1 MSVDS
6 PEQVDGLNR
15 VGRVV
20 AETIAA
26 VRRAAVPGVTTGD
39 LDAVAQGVFDRRGAR
54 SGPVLTYRYPGAI
67 CLSVDTEIVH
77 GIPGAKRLRQG
88 QLLTID
94 VAAEFDGFHADAA
107 TTIPI
112 GQVPGPSHRLLA
124 AGRAA
129 LQAGIRAAQPGATLR
144 DVGAAIER
152 VTNARGFQ
160 VARELT
166 GHGIGLAMHEP
177 PTVFNWPAP
186 YRTAKRE
193 LTEGLVFTI
202 EPMIVAGYPSL
213 LTQSDGWTVRDG
225 GGALSTHEEHTVMVC
240 PDGPLVLT
248 APEAN
253 SEPRTLP

>member
-6 PEQVDGLNR
+6 PEQVDGLKR

-20 AETIAA
+20 AETIAG

-39 LDAVAQGVFDRRGAR
+39 LDAVAQGVFDRWGAR
-54 SGPVLTYRYPGAI
+54 SGPVLTYRYPGTI
-67 CLSVDTEIVH
+67 CLSIDTEIVH
-77 GIPGAKRLRQG
+77 GVPGFKRLREG

-94 VAAEFDGFHADAA
+94 VAAELDGFHADAA
-107 TTIPI
+107 TTVAI
-112 GQVPGPSHRLLA
+112 GQVPGRSHRLLA

-144 DVGAAIER
+144 DVGEAIER

-160 VARELT
+160 IARELT

-177 PTVFNWPAP
+177 PIVFNWPAP
-186 YRTAKRE
+186 YRAAERE

-202 EPMIVAGYPSL
+202 EPMLVDGSPRL
-213 LTQSDGWTVRDG
+213 FTRPDGWTVSDG

-248 APEAN
+248 A
-253 SEPRTLP
+253 ST

>member
-1 MSVDS
+1 M
-6 PEQVDGLNR
+6 
-15 VGRVV
+15 
-20 AETIAA
+20 
-26 VRRAAVPGVTTGD
+26 TTGD
-39 LDAVAQGVFDRRGAR
+39 LDAVAQGVFDRWGAR

-77 GIPGAKRLRQG
+77 GIPDAKRLRRG

-94 VAAEFDGFHADAA
+94 VAAELDGFHADAA

-112 GQVPGPSHRLLA
+112 GRVPGPSLRLLA

-129 LQAGIRAAQPGATLR
+129 LGAGIRAAQPGATLR

-152 VTNARGFQ
+152 VSNARGFQ
-160 VARELT
+160 IARELT

-186 YRTAKRE
+186 CRSATRE

-202 EPMIVAGYPSL
+202 EPMIVAGSPRL
-213 LTQSDGWTVRDG
+213 VTEPDGWTVSDA
-225 GGALSTHEEHTVMVC
+225 GGALSTHEERTVMIC
-240 PDGPLVLT
+240 PDGPLLLT
-248 APEAN
+248 ASA
-253 SEPRTLP
+253 

>member
-6 PEQVDGLNR
+6 PEQIDGLKR
-15 VGRVV
+15 VGGVV

-26 VRRAAVPGVTTGD
+26 IRRAAVPGVTTGD
-39 LDAVAQGVFDRRGAR
+39 LDAVARGVFDRWGAR

-77 GIPGAKRLRQG
+77 GVPGAKRLRRG

-94 VAAEFDGFHADAA
+94 VAAELDGFHADAA
-107 TTIPI
+107 TTMPI
-112 GQVPGPSHRLLA
+112 GRVSSRSQRLLA
-124 AGRAA
+124 AGHAA
-129 LQAGIRAAQPGATLR
+129 LRAGIRAAQPGATLR

-160 VARELT
+160 IARELT

-186 YRTAKRE
+186 HRAARRE

-202 EPMIVAGYPSL
+202 EPMIVAGFPRL
-213 LTQSDGWTVRDG
+213 FTQPDGWTISDA

-240 PDGPLVLT
+240 AGGPLVLT
-248 APEAN
+248 A
-253 SEPRTLP
+253 ST